1 MEFSSDLEMKKI
13 AKQAHEFHKYIL
25 DDEPFFVSDEA
36 NIFDVSGAEPEEL
49 LARICGDYGG
59 DVSMTDLQ
67 QPPWKLIRQL
77 NERRNTGR
85 VL

>member
-49 LARICGDYGG
+49 LARICGYYGG

-67 QPPWKLIRQL
+67 QPLWKLIRQL